1 MDGPL
6 KKVQGTSKGASV
18 QTVEWT
24 RGCIGEIMVHFIAY
38 ANEAGG
44 TMPLMK
50 LKLHQVQARQMPP
63 SFFRNQLAAAANPF
77 KCFVKNFKSSCLHRV
92 GIKSQNNNYD
102 DTTLLSCFNVEP
114 FY

>member
-50 LKLHQVQARQMPP
+50 LKLHQVQARQMPA

-102 DTTLLSCFNVEP
+102 DTNVGP
-114 FY
+114 F